1 MEVLLIG
8 IPKWN
13 ITELSG
19 YEPITTF
26 WQDFSIADK
35 LGINDIE
42 ETYECIK
49 SEWKDAYSGGYPFSI
64 SGDIRSVPS

>member
-1 MEVLLIG
+1 MEVLQIG

-26 WQDFSIADK
+26 WQDFSIATNWASMILK
-35 LGINDIE
+35 
-42 ETYECIK
+42 K
-49 SEWKDAYSGGYPFSI
+49 PM
-64 SGDIRSVPS
+64 SV